1 MIYKDSDLA
10 LLRPRRGPPWKGSGH
25 SQSAANL
32 QIKERL
38 IKTKQDTFL
47 YSSKAGTSFLMW
59 LGKYSASFSLLWEN
73 YMHQCSGLSKTGS
86 RMVSVDLVAITELY
100 SEKES

>member
-1 MIYKDSDLA
+1 
-10 LLRPRRGPPWKGSGH
+10 
-25 SQSAANL
+25 
-32 QIKERL
+32 
-38 IKTKQDTFL
+38 
-47 YSSKAGTSFLMW
+47 MW